1 MFKSKR
7 SLRKQN
13 EELQK
18 KVKLCKQCVKDEG
31 HPQVNG

>member
-1 MFKSKR
+1 MFESKR

-18 KVKLCKQCVKDEG
+18 KVELCKKCVKDEG
-31 HPQVNG
+31 HLQLNG